1 MAAAAVAL
9 ALGVSAATASA
20 ATKACWVYV
29 GPIEDFGWTYQH
41 HQGLEAVKAAY
52 GDKVETA
59 YVASVP
65 EADCSATSAGRT
77 SLAACRAA
85 ARAASSEVPGTRL
98 NDSVTAGY
106 WP

>member
-1 MAAAAVAL
+1 MKKLLMSAAAAIL
-9 ALGVSAATASA
+9 AIGAASASASA

-65 EADCSATSAGRT
+65 EADSERAIERLARDGCNIIFTTSFGFREQT
-77 SLAACRAA
+77 LKVS
-85 ARAASSEVPGTRL
+85 
-98 NDSVTAGY
+98 
-106 WP
+106 